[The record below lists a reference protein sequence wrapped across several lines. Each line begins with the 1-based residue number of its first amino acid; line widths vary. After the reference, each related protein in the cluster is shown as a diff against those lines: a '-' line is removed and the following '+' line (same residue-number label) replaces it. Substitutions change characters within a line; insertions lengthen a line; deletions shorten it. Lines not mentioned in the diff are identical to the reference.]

1 MNARISALAAAMLI
15 VAPGASIAQG
25 NPFAGRTLDPATLKP
40 ATHASVA
47 GGSTT
52 VSFRPGPR
60 PTVEV
65 WVNGKGPLVFN
76 VEATGGATEL
86 SVAAAERLGIPVRRE
101 GTNLPVVT
109 LDSLRVG
116 TATMTGI
123 TAVGAETLPAEV
135 DGILGLGTLAEL
147 LVTFD
152 PGARTLTLAE
162 GSLPA
167 PNGRDLL
174 PLVSAGP
181 FWNVGRLVGVEID
194 AGGQRGVAVLNLQS
208 PSSVTAAP
216 SVAAGVS
223 FAAPPVVAG
232 RVVGPVLGNVERRL
246 GRLAGDLRVGA
257 YTFQR
262 PLVNVVPLPPQVPQ
276 SWALGAAAL
285 RGFVITFDQKDG
297 VVRLARAD
305 TSPIP
310 APPSV
315 RDFGF
320 DVGGPGMSAITVARV
335 APGSPA
341 ERAGVQPGDELVAAD
356 GRAAAQLDGAAWR
369 TLLARTDAVTFRFR
383 RGSAERELALHATTL
398 VQ

>member
-1 MNARISALAAAMLI
+1 MNARISAVAAAMLLA
-15 VAPGASIAQG
+15 APGASIAQR
-25 NPFAGRTLDPATLKP
+25 NPFDGRTLDPATLKP
-40 ATHASVA
+40 AAQAGVA

-52 VSFRPGPR
+52 LSFRPGPR
-60 PTVEV
+60 PAVEV

-86 SVAAAERLGIPVRRE
+86 SVSAAERLGIPLRRE
-101 GTNLPVVT
+101 GTNLPVVE

-116 TATMTGI
+116 GATLTGI
-123 TAVGAETLPAEV
+123 TAVGAETLPPDL

-152 PGARTLTLAE
+152 TGSGTLTLAE

-167 PNGRDLL
+167 ANGRDLL

-181 FWNVGRLVGVEID
+181 FWNVGRLVGVQVD
-194 AGGQRGVAVLNLQS
+194 AGGTRGVAVLNLQS
-208 PSSVTAAP
+208 PSGVTAPP
-216 SVAAGVS
+216 SVAAGAS
-223 FAAPPVVAG
+223 FAAPPVAAG
-232 RVVGPVLGNVERRL
+232 RVTGPVLGTVERRL

-285 RGFVITFDQKDG
+285 RGFAITFDQKNG
-297 VVRLARAD
+297 VVRLARTD
-305 TSPIP
+305 TAPIP

-320 DVGGPGMSAITVARV
+320 DVGGPGMSASTVARV

-341 ERAGVQPGDELVAAD
+341 ERAGVQAGDELVSAD

-369 TLLARTDAVTFRFR
+369 TLLARSDAVTFRFR
-383 RGSAERELALHATTL
+383 RGTAERELSIQATTL